1 MVHALREIWRV
12 LVPGGIL
19 LDLRP
24 LCASWPV
31 EIVAGERVLRAGAL
45 DDSLAM
51 VDDLAANHAVEQV
64 VRDGWFRRERGG
76 TFTYDWYWDTLDE
89 LKEHV
94 EERWHPI
101 ALPDSV
107 YAQAQRTAAS
117 VAGVSVRVR
126 VHMMIGRYR
135 KLVEPGSHL

>member
-1 MVHALREIWRV
+1 MVHALKEIWRV

-24 LCASWPV
+24 VSTGWPV
-31 EIVAGERVLRAGAL
+31 EVVAGERVIRVGAL

-51 VDDLAANHAVEQV
+51 GDDLAANRAIEQV
-64 VRDGWFRRERGG
+64 IHDGWLIRERAGS
-76 TFTYDWYWDTLDE
+76 FTYDWYWDTLDE

-94 EERWHPI
+94 EESWHPI

-107 YAQAQRTAAS
+107 YAQGQRVAAN
-117 VAGVSVRVR
+117 AEGASVRVR
-126 VHMMIGRYR
+126 VHMVIGRYIKR
-135 KLVEPGSHL
+135 